1 MTPPNSSRTR
11 VLPFDATGIAEAAAL
26 IQAGAC
32 VAVATETVYG
42 LAADATSGAAVA
54 CVYEAKGRPGFNP
67 LIVHVGSLEEAEALA
82 IFDDTARALA
92 ERFWPGPLT
101 LVLPA
106 RPASPIAG
114 AVTAGLPTIAIRIPA
129 HSAMR
134 ALIAAS
140 GRPLAAPSAN
150 TSGRISPTTA
160 DHVLRTLNGRI
171 PLVIDAGPTSAGLES
186 TIVALT
192 GGKPRLLR
200 PGPIPVEA
208 LSLAQRPE
216 RRSIEAPGQMDS
228 HYKPSKPI
236 ALNVMEPAHGTW
248 LIGFGPVPGDA
259 SLSVAGD
266 LSEAASTLYAALHQ
280 ADASSRTSIA
290 VAPIPDYGVGAAIND
305 RLRRA
310 AA

>member
-1 MTPPNSSRTR
+1 MTPPNTSRTR
-11 VLPFDATGIAEAAAL
+11 VLPFDAASIAEAAAL
-26 IQAGAC
+26 IRAGEC

-54 CVYEAKGRPGFNP
+54 RVYEAKGRPGFNP
-67 LIVHVGSLEEAEALA
+67 LIVHVGSLEDAEALA
-82 IFDDTARALA
+82 IFDDAARALA

-106 RPASPIAG
+106 RPGSPVAAIA
-114 AVTAGLPTIAIRIPA
+114 TAGLSTVAVRVPA
-129 HSAMR
+129 HPGMR
-134 ALIAAS
+134 ALIAVS

-150 TSGRISPTTA
+150 ASGRISPTTA
-160 DHVLRTLNGRI
+160 EHVLRTLNGRI

-192 GGKPRLLR
+192 GGEPRLLR
-200 PGPIPVEA
+200 SGPIPAEA
-208 LSLAQRPE
+208 LGLAPSFQ
-216 RRSIEAPGQMDS
+216 RRSIEAPGQLNS

-236 ALNVMEPAHGTW
+236 ALNVTEPADGVW
-248 LIGFGPVPGDA
+248 LIGFGLVPGDA
-259 SLSVAGD
+259 NLSASGN
-266 LSEAASTLYAALHQ
+266 LNEAASALYAALHR
-280 ADASSRTSIA
+280 ADISSRASIA
-290 VAPIPDYGVGAAIND
+290 VAPIPDHGIGAAIND